1 MIIYGVDWSHKEEKI
16 AVFYDG
22 GLLKKEPDYQ
32 AGDIVATE
40 NMPHTKCVELHHK
53 GVTIYRCNTDLTKSI
68 REENNIEKK
77 EKHTI
82 LLRIPM
88 DLYSTIRKNAYDN
101 DMSITFYV
109 MQLLKSGVNNSK

>member
-22 GLLKKEPDYQ
+22 GLLKKEPHYQ

-53 GVTIYRCNTDLTKSI
+53 GVTIYRCNTDLTKGI
-68 REENNIEKK
+68 REENNIEK
-77 EKHTI
+77 E
-82 LLRIPM
+82 
-88 DLYSTIRKNAYDN
+88 RKN
-101 DMSITFYV
+101 
-109 MQLLKSGVNNSK
+109 

>member
-1 MIIYGVDWSHKEEKI
+1 M
-16 AVFYDG
+16 
-22 GLLKKEPDYQ
+22 
-32 AGDIVATE
+32 T
-40 NMPHTKCVELHHK
+40 N
-53 GVTIYRCNTDLTKSI
+53 
-68 REENNIEKK
+68 EENNIEKK